1 MNNKDNR
8 SVIDRLNDIENSFG
22 KKSTISEKIGEPFD
36 KYLKTAKVFLYE
48 SDIRAFN
55 ASKKKKKNLIL
66 ILLIC
71 VIIITIIGVFDSIK
85 NKNFS
90 CDIII
95 SYCALILIPII
106 HLLIL
111 SKQKHKTIANSKWLN
126 EKYEFYIHENK
137 LKYEIKK
144 GELLILFDILTYM
157 LLVIVFVYSVKNLG
171 TFFGVMNIVAV
182 MPIASL
188 NTLCICSNPNY
199 SYFVFEKSDS
209 YVITNLKDL
218 WEKHKK

>member
-8 SVIDRLNDIENSFG
+8 SVIDMLSDIEGSLI
-22 KKSTISEKIGEPFD
+22 KKKTISDQIGEPFD
-36 KYLKTAKVFLYE
+36 EYLKTSKVFLYE
-48 SDIRAFN
+48 SDIRKFN
-55 ASKKKKKNLIL
+55 TDKKKGKNFA
-66 ILLIC
+66 LLLLLVSI
-71 VIIITIIGVFDSIK
+71 VITLIGVMFSVK
-85 NKNFS
+85 NKNLTL
-90 CDIII
+90 DIVIC
-95 SYCALILIPII
+95 YCALILIPII
-106 HLLIL
+106 HLLII
-111 SKQKHKTIANSKWLN
+111 SKQKNKMIANSKWIN
-126 EKYEFYIHENK
+126 RKYEFYIHENQ

-209 YVITNLKDL
+209 YVITNLRDL